1 MLVRMTHLRSIPG
14 GRLPPDRSNENLPYS
29 IDVFD
34 GRDQL
39 VEVFGRLAELDP
51 ARAAFNAIVAK
62 YPAKR
67 IFLRNGGRVILKSD
81 GRYELDG

>member
-1 MLVRMTHLRSIPG
+1 M
-14 GRLPPDRSNENLPYS
+14 
-29 IDVFD
+29 
-34 GRDQL
+34 
-39 VEVFGRLAELDP
+39 EVFGRLAELDP